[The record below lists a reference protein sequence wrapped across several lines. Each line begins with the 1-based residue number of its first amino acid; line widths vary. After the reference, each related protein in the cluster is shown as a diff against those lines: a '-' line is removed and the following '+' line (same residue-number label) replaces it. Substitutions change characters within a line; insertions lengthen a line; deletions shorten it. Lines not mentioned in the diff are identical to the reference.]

1 MGRVGAGNPSGIVL
15 GYFVQIVFR
24 SFVVPVLE
32 QDGQSRYVMMKF
44 MAQLPLLVG
53 GLCHE
58 LVTVDGGFYRGV
70 LVGLPLDGLHR
81 AQGDDTDDQH
91 QDDHGPYKEREDTI
105 AWPADAQ
112 GNLIEKKHGGEKEAR
127 SQYKPFPD
135 AGLNL
140 AVKGAA
146 DEAQYFQHGIE
157 QDHGGYESG

>member
-1 MGRVGAGNPSGIVL
+1 MDRITGGDFGCGRAPFILRQYGVEEYVGRVGAGDPSGIAL

-24 SFVVPVLE
+24 SLVVPVLE

-105 AWPADAQ
+105 ARPADA
-112 GNLIEKKHGGEKEAR
+112 
-127 SQYKPFPD
+127 
-135 AGLNL
+135 
-140 AVKGAA
+140 
-146 DEAQYFQHGIE
+146 
-157 QDHGGYESG
+157 